1 MPMLR
6 ARGMEMLIYPT
17 TDGAELWARTIFDIV
32 SVIKNEQQF
41 KLGCDIS
48 TKIDHL
54 VV

>member
-6 ARGMEMLIYPT
+6 ARGMEMLIHPT
-17 TDGAELWARTIFDIV
+17 IDGAELWTRTTFDNV
-32 SVIKNEQQF
+32 SVIRNEQQF

-48 TKIDHL
+48 TKINHL